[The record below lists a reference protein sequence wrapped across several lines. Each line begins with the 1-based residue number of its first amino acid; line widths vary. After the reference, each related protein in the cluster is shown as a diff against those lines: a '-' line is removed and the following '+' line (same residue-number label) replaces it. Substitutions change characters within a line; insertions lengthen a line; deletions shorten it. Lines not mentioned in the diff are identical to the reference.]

1 MGKKGRRGR
10 ARKGQARSASAAPAP
25 LDHGPATVPLLGS
38 AGLVTSAPPA
48 ASEVPAPALVGAPAM
63 AALEHEDG
71 CAGASSP
78 PELQQASQ
86 AAEASAPEPAPGRAE
101 PPPLLS
107 PEPPQA
113 PSSADSEREPAPEA
127 PEESVPPAGDLD
139 ARFFEQS
146 PSEAWLAH
154 ELELR
159 DPRFVRKMTA
169 NVAQRRAHLA
179 RYVVGVVGVAVALC
193 LAALIKSAV
202 PAGDD
207 ESRAH
212 PATPMAMPAARPS
225 PLQVPPAAPDEPA
238 ATPDGSDGGG

>member
-1 MGKKGRRGR
+1 MLRFPTERGLKGEREVMGKKGRRGR

-25 LDHGPATVPLLGS
+25 LDDGPATLRS

-48 ASEVPAPALVGAPAM
+48 AAEAPALALVSAPATGVP
-63 AALEHEDG
+63 EREG
-71 CAGASSP
+71 ECAGASSP
-78 PELQQASQ
+78 PEPQQAPD
-86 AAEASAPEPAPGRAE
+86 AAEASAPEPAPGAAE
-101 PPPLLS
+101 TPPLLS
-107 PEPPQA
+107 PEPQRA
-113 PSSADSEREPAPEA
+113 PSGEDSEGEPAPPEA
-127 PEESVPPAGDLD
+127 AEESVPPAGDLD
-139 ARFFEQS
+139 ARFFEES

-212 PATPMAMPAARPS
+212 PATPMA
-225 PLQVPPAAPDEPA
+225 
-238 ATPDGSDGGG
+238 

>member
-10 ARKGQARSASAAPAP
+10 AKKGQTRSASAAPVS
-25 LDHGPATVPLLGS
+25 LDESPATLPS
-38 AGLVTSAPPA
+38 AGIVT
-48 ASEVPAPALVGAPAM
+48 PAPAEAETPQRV
-63 AALEHEDG
+63 
-71 CAGASSP
+71 SSEP
-78 PELQQASQ
+78 S
-86 AAEASAPEPAPGRAE
+86 AE
-101 PPPLLS
+101 LS
-107 PEPPQA
+107 PEPPRA
-113 PSSADSEREPAPEA
+113 PSGDDSEREPAP

-139 ARFFEQS
+139 ARFFAES

-159 DPRFVRKMTA
+159 DPRFMRKMTA
-169 NVAQRRAHLA
+169 NVAQRRAHLS

-212 PATPMAMPAARPS
+212 PASPMAMPAARPS
-225 PLQVPPAAPDEPA
+225 PLPLPAAAPDEPA